1 MVYCYQNRMK
11 GVLTMAKTAII
22 NVRTDPEI
30 REFDLYREIPNETT
44 IAAMKEADDI
54 ISGKIESKSYSSF
67 QDMLA
72 DALEDEE
79 EG

>member
-1 MVYCYQNRMK
+1 
-11 GVLTMAKTAII
+11 MAKTAII